1 MTKQSMAMV
10 GRLKKEVV
18 KVYSD
23 SRLVVGQVNG
33 EFKARDQRMQGY
45 LIKVKHAQSCFKI
58 FSLRQIPRG

>member
-33 EFKARDQRMQGY
+33 EFEVRDQRIQGY
-45 LIKVKHAQSCFKI
+45 LIKVRHAQSCFKI
-58 FSLRQIPRG
+58 SL